1 MLPLL
6 IVTLTILSPTQ
17 GPGNALDV
25 SALPIGSPVTITQLD
40 AGTLKGEPRLLAW
53 SPDGES
59 LYLQSVEGQPPKAK
73 VRHCLL
79 PRSGGPLT
87 ALDAEPGWAIEYWN
101 VKQDRVAPG
110 VRALVIEIE
119 QTTETIQG
127 GPGPAGA
134 LDRSNPGA
142 ATNPNQTVPD
152 LAGGTSGNQKA
163 AVVRL
168 KLLGEQI
175 AKWVNPKE
183 RPVPGT
189 RFGWGPAG
197 SGAIVYLGEH
207 GGLVF
212 FDRQKHKRSVPGV
225 KDALLP
231 AWSLDGRL
239 LAYLQKAGRNKYVVA
254 WLSLEP

>member
-1 MLPLL
+1 MLTLL

-17 GPGNALDV
+17 GPGAALDV

-73 VRHCLL
+73 VRHFLL

-87 ALDAEPGWAIEYWN
+87 ALDAEPGWATEYWN

-110 VRALVIEIE
+110 VPDLVIEID
-119 QTTETIQG
+119 QRTETIKA
-127 GPGPAGA
+127 GPGPAGT
-134 LDRSNPGA
+134 LDRTNPTA
-142 ATNPNQTVPD
+142 ATNPTMTMPD
-152 LAGGTSGNQKA
+152 LVDGTSGNQKA

-168 KLLGEQI
+168 KLLGQEI
-175 AKWVNPKE
+175 AKWVNVD
-183 RPVPGT
+183 RPIPGT
-189 RFGWGPAG
+189 RFGWGPTG
-197 SGAIVYLGEH
+197 SGAMVFLGEH
-207 GGLVF
+207 GELVF
-212 FDRQKHKRSVPGV
+212 FDQRKRKKTVPDV

-239 LAYLQKAGRNKYVVA
+239 LAYLRKTGRDQYVVE
-254 WLSLEP
+254 WLSLER